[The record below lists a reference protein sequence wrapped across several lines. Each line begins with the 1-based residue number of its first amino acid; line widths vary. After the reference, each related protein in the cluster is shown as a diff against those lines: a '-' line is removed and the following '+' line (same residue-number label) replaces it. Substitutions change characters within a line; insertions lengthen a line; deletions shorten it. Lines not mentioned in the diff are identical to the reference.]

1 MNLTNWIIIVL
12 LIGITI
18 YLYKMMPIETFN
30 PTNTTNNQ
38 ITNVK
43 YQYDTNSVVVYGYL
57 ESKDTGTQNP
67 IKLTLNCSHPNN
79 TIDKKIDQQINI
91 YEQGFFSAKM
101 NMKLDRNKNNTIS
114 CSLSLD
120 ENKSNE
126 RELFVPKR
134 EKTNIIFQKYN
145 KCRTDG
151 THTSIVGST
160 KPTYND
166 LPNIS
171 QIYSDDNSPMNLDD
185 LYNQVSTPNENI
197 YKLNIIDDDNKSMNN
212 EIRELLN
219 QFK

>member
-1 MNLTNWIIIVL
+1 
-12 LIGITI
+12 
-18 YLYKMMPIETFN
+18 MMPIETFN
-30 PTNTTNNQ
+30 TTNTHNNQ

-57 ESKDTGTQNP
+57 EPKHPYTQNP
-67 IKLTLNCSHPNN
+67 IKLKLNCSYLNN
-79 TIDKKIDQQINI
+79 TIDKTINI

-151 THTSIVGST
+151 TYKGIVGST

-166 LPNIS
+166 LLNIS
-171 QIYSDDNSPMNLDD
+171 QISSDDGTHIDLDT
-185 LYNQVSTPNENI
+185 LYTQVSTPNENI
-197 YKLNIIDDDNKSMNN
+197 YKLNIIDDDDKSMNK

-219 QFK
+219 QFKLK